1 MSTEINTNIGM
12 ESQVP
17 EVDSAG
23 IRIDHQRNKIRAMV
37 ANVYGIQ
44 KLRIQSGN
52 RLVASFKNLKYN
64 SHKREHVLPM
74 YLAGEI

>member
-37 ANVYGIQ
+37 A
-44 KLRIQSGN
+44 KRLRDSETSYPVRKPIGG
-52 RLVASFKNLKYN
+52 VF
-64 SHKREHVLPM
+64 
-74 YLAGEI
+74 